1 MLADTISISREMA
14 VIPTVQLADKRS
26 GHERVCMII
35 GSYYVYA
42 LKDPRAKHAQAFYIG
57 KGTGVRRYDHLKA
70 DNSRKGERIK
80 EIVAAGQDVLVTL
93 LADDLSELQ
102 ALKLEA
108 ELISAFGTI
117 DTGGILLNSVV
128 PTGRRKS
135 TRSTIIVPSGVEEKA
150 QLGLKLLK
158 EAVLELAK
166 ANGNGVMNSDCVK
179 ALGLASHYMGGSKDY
194 LTWSL
199 LGLLMQE
206 GKMRRKDGSR
216 LHVSQVR

>member
-1 MLADTISISREMA
+1 LTTQRF
-14 VIPTVQLADKRS
+14 
-26 GHERVCMII
+26 C
-35 GSYYVYA
+35 VYA
-42 LKDPRAKHAQAFYIG
+42 LKDPRAKHAQTFYIG

-93 LADDLSELQ
+93 LADELTELQ

-128 PTGRRKS
+128 PTGHRKS
-135 TRSTIIVPSGVEEKA
+135 VRSSIIVPSGVEEKA

-179 ALGLASHYMGGSKDY
+179 ALSLASNYMGGSKDY

-216 LHVSQVR
+216 LHISQVR